1 MEKIMFKAK
10 DFRYRAW
17 NKLRGKWGTMA
28 VATLIYSLIMDAC
41 AALSVIYIGSI
52 AVLLLTGAFML
63 GFSGMALFVA
73 RKQEIRAENLFHGF
87 RNFGSSFALYLLC
100 SIFILLWSLL
110 LIIPGII
117 KTFSYSMS
125 YFILADNPDISANQA
140 RKYSMELMQG
150 NKWRLFCLNFSF
162 IGWILLSLLTFGI
175 LLLWVIPYMVTA
187 EAEFYRD
194 LKGEED
200 ILPPPFLQ
208 QESI

>member
-175 LLLWVIPYMVTA
+175 LLFWVIPYMVTA